1 MLFALLSL
9 PVVEVEEV
17 VTTYVNPNNGSG
29 PLWCYGASL
38 LVRDG
43 ARLFVSAPETGEGV
57 APLCN
62 TRWQLFE
69 RTGDGWVRRQVGE
82 RFEEREP
89 CPLVRLRGGRLFL
102 STNPAIEQ
110 GATHG
115 PSRPTLLE
123 FAARNPTTPP
133 RVLDPVWAP
142 DGVFTEHSYR
152 GIAADRLTGEVLLL
166 NINSPRPEYYWSLL
180 DRDGK
185 WSRQGKVAF
194 PIRACYPEVA
204 LRNGSAH
211 ILAIGDIVEP
221 VKEWRDLKFEQT
233 RNTWDYVFRRL
244 FYTWTPDMGKQD
256 FAEPVEVASVEA
268 TAGHI
273 SNLDLWLDG
282 EGQAHLLFIQRN
294 MQYGFLR
301 DRFFPG
307 QKMTTSLEWVTM
319 EGSEVVARRTLLS
332 YTEGEA
338 GPVPVHARF
347 HVAPGGRL
355 YVVYYAGGQDEKGRS
370 LAGDYLMQV
379 LPEQSQPVRLD
390 LKNPL
395 SSFLTATERGGTEP
409 SNTLELFGIGA
420 DPLTLRYAR
429 IRLRASASSG

>member
-1 MLFALLSL
+1 
-9 PVVEVEEV
+9 
-17 VTTYVNPNNGSG
+17 
-29 PLWCYGASL
+29 
-38 LVRDG
+38 
-43 ARLFVSAPETGEGV
+43 VSVPETGEGV
-57 APLCN
+57 PPLCN

-69 RTGDGWVRRQVGE
+69 RTGDGWVRRQTGE

-102 STNPAIEQ
+102 STNPVIEQ

-123 FAARNPTTPP
+123 FAARNPTAPP
-133 RVLDPVWAP
+133 KVLDPLWAP

-194 PIRACYPEVA
+194 PIRACYPEVV
-204 LRNGSAH
+204 LHNRSAH

-233 RNTWDYVFRRL
+233 KNTWDYVFRRL
-244 FYTWTPDMGKQD
+244 FYTWTADIGKQD

-282 EGQAHLLFIQRN
+282 EGRAHLLFIQRN

-307 QKMTTSLEWVTM
+307 QKMTASLEWVTM
-319 EGSEVVARRTLLS
+319 KGSKVVARRTLLS
-332 YTEGEA
+332 HTEGEA

-355 YVVYYAGGQDEKGRS
+355 YVVYYAGGQDEQGQP
-370 LAGDYLMQV
+370 LAGDYLMQI

-390 LKNPL
+390 LKSPL
-395 SSFLTATERGGTEP
+395 YSFLTATERGGTEP
-409 SNTLELFGIGA
+409 SNTLELFGTGA

-429 IRLRASASSG
+429 VRL